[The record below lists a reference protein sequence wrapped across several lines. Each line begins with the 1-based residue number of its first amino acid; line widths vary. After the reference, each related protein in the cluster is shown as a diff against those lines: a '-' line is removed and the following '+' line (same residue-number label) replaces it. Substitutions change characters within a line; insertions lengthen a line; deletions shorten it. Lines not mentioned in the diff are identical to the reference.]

1 MESWHPCQVDGGWRI
16 RARVGGQGQHV
27 GWEHFDG
34 EDEEEED
41 YDGDKQE
48 DDDQDDKD
56 KNDKGEDDNGEQ
68 GCRYV
73 VENILMGRTIRK
85 RLRTRRMMMGDRDNI
100 WAREDFANMWR
111 AEFHREI
118 DQTVLPCGD
127 ATNKSDS
134 KKKEI
139 LLLNFRKSH
148 CCALGNPISG
158 VGIGSK
164 VEGLV

>member
-1 MESWHPCQVDGGWRI
+1 MLWKVWMAAKST
-16 RARVGGQGQHV
+16 VGGSRSKPGL
-27 GWEHFDG
+27 GG
-34 EDEEEED
+34 
-41 YDGDKQE
+41 
-48 DDDQDDKD
+48 KD
-56 KNDKGEDDNGEQ
+56 NMW
-68 GCRYV
+68 V
-73 VENILMGRTIRK
+73 VNILMGRTRMASGMM
-85 RLRTRRMMMGDRDNI
+85 TRMMMMMVTRMMTRVAMKMMTRMKTRMMVRMMMGDRDNI
-100 WAREDFANMWR
+100 WAGEDFANMWR

>member
-1 MESWHPCQVDGGWRI
+1 MASR
-16 RARVGGQGQHV
+16 
-27 GWEHFDG
+27 
-34 EDEEEED
+34 
-41 YDGDKQE
+41 
-48 DDDQDDKD
+48 
-56 KNDKGEDDNGEQ
+56 
-68 GCRYV
+68 
-73 VENILMGRTIRK
+73 MM
-85 RLRTRRMMMGDRDNI
+85 TRMMMMMVTRMMTRMAMKMMTRMKTRMMVRMMMGDRDNI
-100 WAREDFANMWR
+100 WAGEDFANMWR

-139 LLLNFRKSH
+139 LLLNFRKSY